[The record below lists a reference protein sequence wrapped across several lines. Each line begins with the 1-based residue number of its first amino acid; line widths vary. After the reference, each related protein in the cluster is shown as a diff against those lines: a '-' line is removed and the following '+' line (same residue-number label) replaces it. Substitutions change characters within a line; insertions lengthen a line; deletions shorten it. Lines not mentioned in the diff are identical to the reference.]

1 MTTDSAPSL
10 PPFTLKYGPPWVPP
24 ESQCQ
29 LLSPPYSSLPWNQLT
44 SPLLLLLPK
53 HPWSVSPFSPLPRD
67 PYSSLSIH
75 RLHAC
80 RHAQSLQVWLFAPLW
95 TVACHVPL
103 SMEFSRQEY
112 WSGLPCPLSGDLP
125 DSGIKPASPVS
136 PALQADSPPLSH
148 RGIHLLVSLKSISQ
162 IAARKK
168 YKIEH
173 ALPLF
178 KNCKWLYFMYR
189 INSNLLTRAS

>member
-1 MTTDSAPSL
+1 MALPGSPQSL
-10 PPFTLKYGPPWVPP
+10 SVSCCP
-24 ESQCQ
+24 
-29 LLSPPYSSLPWNQLT
+29 LPILHFHGT
-44 SPLLLLLPK
+44 SWQVLLLLLLPK

-75 RLHAC
+75 RLHVC